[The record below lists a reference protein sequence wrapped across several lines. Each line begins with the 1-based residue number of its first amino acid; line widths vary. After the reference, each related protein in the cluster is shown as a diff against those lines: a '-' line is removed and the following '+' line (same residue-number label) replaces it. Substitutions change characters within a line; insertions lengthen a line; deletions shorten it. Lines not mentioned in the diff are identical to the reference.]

1 MKVQAALYS
10 DGRTSWPTSRHGI
23 SSKAL
28 ATLRRL
34 LGAPSSVKA
43 WVDHLIA
50 VGLSFDPETRA
61 PLLGGREFV
70 VLVSRGGA
78 TPKAHPDTGGTTLNH
93 AFRTPSRSPAR
104 NRASSHR
111 AHPRPHRPG
120 HGRTDSTGRAESHRG
135 RARHRRSVDPGTR
148 TGIRHPRGGTSTEV
162 TPTPHTVSDAALA
175 PASGTLGG
183 AYHGAGPAAAD
194 GAPVARRGDRV
205 EIWNPGGARAG
216 NSAGAGQNLPFVLQE
231 PWTGSVTG
239 PARGPHRQRAATHT
253 PASRGNSPNQ
263 ADHGTA
269 GEQVASLFSNVL
281 QGRVRLPSGRKTCA
295 PKTAGVSPKR
305 RRSRALPPQLV
316 GEATGRRDQIGVRTG

>member
-1 MKVQAALYS
+1 MAGPVGTA
-10 DGRTSWPTSRHGI
+10 SRRRP
-23 SSKAL
+23 S

-104 NRASSHR
+104 NRASSRR

-120 HGRTDSTGRAESHRG
+120 HGRTDSTGRAESRRG

-148 TGIRHPRGGTSTEV
+148 TGIRHPRGGTATEV

-175 PASGTLGG
+175 LRPGHGMARTTARARRRRTAHPLRDAATASRSGTL
-183 AYHGAGPAAAD
+183 A
-194 GAPVARRGDRV
+194 
-205 EIWNPGGARAG
+205 GARAG
-216 NSAGAGQNLPFVLQE
+216 NSAGAGQNLPFILQE
-231 PWTGSVTG
+231 PWTGLVTG
-239 PARGPHRQRAATHT
+239 PARGHIASAQPPTPRPVEATHLTKQTTAPPGSRWLACSVMSCRAAFGS
-253 PASRGNSPNQ
+253 PA
-263 ADHGTA
+263 
-269 GEQVASLFSNVL
+269 VARPARPRQPVY
-281 QGRVRLPSGRKTCA
+281 A
-295 PKTAGVSPKR
+295 
-305 RRSRALPPQLV
+305 RSV
-316 GEATGRRDQIGVRTG
+316 GEAEPSHLSSSVRPLGGATR

>member
-1 MKVQAALYS
+1 MAGPVGTA
-10 DGRTSWPTSRHGI
+10 SRRRP
-23 SSKAL
+23 S

-104 NRASSHR
+104 NRASSRR

-120 HGRTDSTGRAESHRG
+120 HGRTDSTGRAESRRG

-148 TGIRHPRGGTSTEV
+148 TGIRHPRGGTATEV

-175 PASGTLGG
+175 PASGTWGA

-205 EIWNPGGARAG
+205 EIWNPGGGKGREQRWG
-216 NSAGAGQNLPFVLQE
+216 GSE
-231 PWTGSVTG
+231 PTVHPPRTVDRIGDRPGEGPHS
-239 PARGPHRQRAATHT
+239 PARSHPHPGQSRQLT
-253 PASRGNSPNQ
+253 
-263 ADHGTA
+263 
-269 GEQVASLFSNVL
+269 
-281 QGRVRLPSGRKTCA
+281 
-295 PKTAGVSPKR
+295 
-305 RRSRALPPQLV
+305 
-316 GEATGRRDQIGVRTG
+316 